1 MKNVYI
7 VNIVWISLIIVFVI
21 FYKIMSGEFAKI
33 ENEVVDKYD
42 EKVIV
47 TYTTKN
53 DIEKLYINNQKFLSE
68 LVHEL
73 NEIEDIYKYSQISI
87 PFTYP
92 EEDVMFY
99 GNKDNKVE
107 VSESLKE
114 KFILLSRGL
123 KINQI
128 FIRIISAGEEHLSNG
143 NLNCTFIFSQWD
155 CMNNSYIGL
164 MASPINLELKEDSF
178 IDVAFDF
185 DKSKTVVRNLKLD
198 TYEGIYWYY
207 RLSRDTDSR
216 LYPFR
221 NRIYDIV
228 KGNLN

>member
-1 MKNVYI
+1 MKKIYI
-7 VNIVWISLIIVFVI
+7 VNIVWVSLIIVFVI
-21 FYKIMSGEFAKI
+21 FYKIMSGKFAKI

-155 CMNNSYIGL
+155 CMYNSYIGL
-164 MASPINLELKEDSF
+164 MASPLDLKENTGILD
-178 IDVAFDF
+178 DVIFNFNDYETIVLN
-185 DKSKTVVRNLKLD
+185 SKID
-198 TYEGIYWYY
+198 TYECIYWYY
-207 RLSRDTDSR
+207 RLSRDTESR
-216 LYPFR
+216 WYPFW
-221 NRIYDIV
+221 NRVYDIV

>member
-1 MKNVYI
+1 
-7 VNIVWISLIIVFVI
+7 
-21 FYKIMSGEFAKI
+21 
-33 ENEVVDKYD
+33 
-42 EKVIV
+42 
-47 TYTTKN
+47 
-53 DIEKLYINNQKFLSE
+53 
-68 LVHEL
+68 
-73 NEIEDIYKYSQISI
+73 
-87 PFTYP
+87 
-92 EEDVMFY
+92 MFY

-185 DKSKTVVRNLKLD
+185 ERHKTVVRNLKLD

-221 NRIYDIV
+221 NRVYDIV

>member
-1 MKNVYI
+1 
-7 VNIVWISLIIVFVI
+7 
-21 FYKIMSGEFAKI
+21 MSAEFAKI

-53 DIEKLYINNQKFLSE
+53 EIEKLYINNQKFLSE

-73 NEIEDIYKYSQISI
+73 NEIEDIYKYTQISI
-87 PFTYP
+87 PFNYP
-92 EEDVMFY
+92 EKDVMFY

-185 DKSKTVVRNLKLD
+185 ERHKTVVRNLKLD

-221 NRIYDIV
+221 NRVYDIV